1 MCAFKGRS
9 NCSALITLRTMADEC
24 WHCLQNI
31 QGLCS
36 VSQGVTHD
44 KVKSL
49 LAVLVRLL
57 DVISSSHLCK

>member
-49 LAVLVRLL
+49 CCPC
-57 DVISSSHLCK
+57 SSSGRNFQLPFV